1 MNKTETNEVV
11 VNGVKYVRKD
21 NTKPVYPKVIE
32 LTGEE
37 SVWEI
42 GKNYLIRTVTMIQLG
57 RLIRVTDK
65 ELLLTDACWV
75 ADTGRFSVALE
86 KGTLNEVEMFQRYV
100 IVGRGGIIDAT
111 EWITELPKTTK

>member
-1 MNKTETNEVV
+1 MSKTTQINTDSVFIE
-11 VNGVKYVRKD
+11 GVEYTPKSSQQQ
-21 NTKPVYPKVIE
+21 KVIE

-57 RLIRVTDK
+57 KLKKVTDK
-65 ELLLTDACWV
+65 ELVLSEACWV
-75 ADTGRFSVALE
+75 ADTGRFNEALE
-86 KGTLNEVEMFQRYV
+86 KGTLKEVEMFQRDV

-111 EWITELPKTTK
+111 EWIIDLPKTTK

>member
-1 MNKTETNEVV
+1 MKKQIEKLTIEGKDYVLEESLKKEVKT
-11 VNGVKYVRKD
+11 
-21 NTKPVYPKVIE
+21 IE

-57 RLIRVTDK
+57 KLKSVTDK
-65 ELLLTDACWV
+65 ELLLSDACWV
-75 ADTGRFSVALE
+75 ADTGRFHKALE
-86 KGTLNEVEMFQRYV
+86 TGQLNEVEMFHRDV

-111 EWITELPKTTK
+111 EWLTDLPEKTK